1 VTIRMKVLLEMDVD
15 VVVDTMDGLKFMQL
29 SVINYVADA
38 VSGVPIIKDIKV
50 SSLST
55 RVV

>member
-1 VTIRMKVLLEMDVD
+1 MTIRMKVLLEMDVD